1 MKLCHVA
8 VILYVLYGLPGFIR
22 AEGDREVAEGGNIT
36 VGCPFKLDGHT
47 KLFCKN
53 NCDEEKNILVKTSEN
68 EQCKGRYCIK
78 YEYKGL
84 LNGYIMY
91 VNITN
96 VTSADSGQYQCVVNR
111 NYMIDGKHEFT
122 INVKN
127 NAALNPTY
135 TLKPEPNVTVKPTT
149 DMDLT
154 VQTGDQTSRMSV
166 TTTQH
171 SLSPKPQ
178 SNHSSASPDHEQQ
191 TKPSGVSPLYVSL
204 SLVAILILLLAAL
217 LIFYCKKRSKASPV
231 ITTEYGSTPVT
242 HRVYEEI
249 PDNRASRPVE
259 MSTVYAS
266 ASFSGP
272 PEDHTSDVYSLATTP
287 GDQHQEEDSIDK
299 VTYTEVD
306 FPNSK
311 NMSENDAPQRQAE
324 AVLYSV
330 VQVQNE
336 DSLYSTVSRPEH

>member
-1 MKLCHVA
+1 M
-8 VILYVLYGLPGFIR
+8 
-22 AEGDREVAEGGNIT
+22 
-36 VGCPFKLDGHT
+36 

-53 NCDEEKNILVKTSEN
+53 NCDNEENILVKTSEN

-78 YEYKGL
+78 YEDKGL
-84 LNGYIMY
+84 LNHIMY

-96 VTSADSGQYQCVVNR
+96 VTRADSGQYQCVVKR
-111 NYMIDGKHEFT
+111 SFPLRDGIQEFRIEVT
-122 INVKN
+122 K

-178 SNHSSASPDHEQQ
+178 FNHSSASPDHEQQ
-191 TKPSGVSPLYVSL
+191 TKPSGLLPLYVRL
-204 SLVAILILLLAAL
+204 SLVAILTLLLAAL

-287 GDQHQEEDSIDK
+287 GDQHKEEDSIDK

>member
-154 VQTGDQTSRMSV
+154 VQTG
-166 TTTQH
+166 
-171 SLSPKPQ
+171 
-178 SNHSSASPDHEQQ
+178 
-191 TKPSGVSPLYVSL
+191 VSPLYVSL